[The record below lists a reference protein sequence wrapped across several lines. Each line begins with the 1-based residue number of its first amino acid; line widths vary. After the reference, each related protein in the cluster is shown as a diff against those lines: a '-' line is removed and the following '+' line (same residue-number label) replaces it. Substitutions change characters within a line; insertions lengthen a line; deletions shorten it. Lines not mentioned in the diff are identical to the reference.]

1 MEVEV
6 SSTTGSRNPSPSLP
20 EEAKVFDDGKAQENG
35 EATSHQIPDG
45 SDTLSTTEKGRGL
58 TAIVKKSYDVKC
70 TNSMSLSLNTTT
82 DTSTC
87 EIALISS
94 SETSRN
100 GDCGTINQDGASV
113 QCRNEDGNNCDH
125 VYSSMAVD
133 TIHVGD
139 GSHRGRV
146 SGEAVSV
153 LSDST
158 LNGEGNVSG
167 EAVNV
172 RSDSTLNGEG
182 NMSGESVSVSGDST
196 LNAESLEGS
205 VPGEAVS
212 VSGDSVLNSGSREG
226 SVPGEA
232 MSVSGDSVLNGRSH
246 EGSVLGEAVS
256 VGGDSVSNGG
266 SREGSVSGDSCE
278 SSGVVTE
285 TMLEEEQRLLERE
298 SRSGSTEVPDDV
310 SPYM

>member
-1 MEVEV
+1 MYTEAYSWNFLVILAGKLDQQLLSSSSSVLKCFSFTVCKVLLCMEVEV

-20 EEAKVFDDGKAQENG
+20 EEAKVFEDGKAQENG

-58 TAIVKKSYDVKC
+58 TTIVEKSYDVKC

-82 DTSTC
+82 DKSTC
-87 EIALISS
+87 ETALISS

-100 GDCGTINQDGASV
+100 GDCGTINQDGPSV
-113 QCRNEDGNNCDH
+113 QCRTEDGNNCN
-125 VYSSMAVD
+125 
-133 TIHVGD
+133 
-139 GSHRGRV
+139 GSHRGRL

-167 EAVNV
+167 ESVGV
-172 RSDSTLNGEG
+172 SD
-182 NMSGESVSVSGDST
+182 DST
-196 LNAESLEGS
+196 LNAGSREGS

-226 SVPGEA
+226 SV
-232 MSVSGDSVLNGRSH
+232 
-246 EGSVLGEAVS
+246 
-256 VGGDSVSNGG
+256 
-266 SREGSVSGDSCE
+266 SGDSCE
-278 SSGVVTE
+278 GSGVVTE